1 MAAYLTDSPKQ
12 RAGWIRQ
19 ATEFVVCLTVA
30 VLMYRSWYVEGYIV
44 PTGSMATT
52 LLGMHREATC
62 RDCAFR
68 FAVGKDAPLPTH
80 AVCPNCGYPDNP
92 LDVLP
97 NISGDRLLVRKT
109 SLVSKPPDRWD
120 IVVFQHPH
128 LSHKAYIKRVVGL
141 PGEAVQIH
149 RGDLYIDGRIQRKP
163 LAQRRALSVMVYDN
177 QFRPG
182 RETTLPPRWD
192 TGSEASN
199 WTAHED
205 GFVYTSDAPPG
216 SESENQQTVDWLEYR
231 HWRRVPGRPQRVEE
245 VPVTDNC
252 GYNQHVSRV
261 LNHVSDFMVRCRA
274 RATGNG
280 SLWWRISDG
289 REQLLVRFDPGTK
302 KAWLWHNEELV
313 REGHQALAL
322 SQAGTMFELSQYD
335 RQFLMAADGQL
346 VFEPY
351 TYEESPKA
359 YRPTS
364 SPVAI
369 GASDLEVEVSELQL
383 LRDVYYTQ
391 PSFASQTW
399 AIGRPHRL
407 SDDEYFVLGD
417 NSPLSEDSRA
427 WRESPAVPAEL
438 LVGQPFVVHLPSRR
452 AVWGS
457 LQLQIPDTSRIRYI
471 R

>member
-1 MAAYLTDSPKQ
+1 MAAYLTDSPNQ

-19 ATEFVVCLTVA
+19 ATEFVVCLTIA
-30 VLMYRSWYVEGYIV
+30 VLIYRSWYVEGYIV

-52 LLGMHREATC
+52 LLGMHREAAC
-62 RDCAFR
+62 SDCGFH
-68 FAVGKDAPLPTH
+68 FAVGTDAPLPTH

-109 SLVSKPPDRWD
+109 SLDANPPGRWD

-149 RGDLYIDGRIQRKP
+149 RGDLYIDGEIQRKTLP
-163 LAQRRALSVMVYDN
+163 QQRAVSAMVFDN
-177 QFRPG
+177 RFRPG
-182 RETTLPPRWD
+182 RETNLPPRWQAHD
-192 TGSEASN
+192 EASN
-199 WTAHED
+199 WKAQDD
-205 GFVYTSDAPPG
+205 GFIFSTITTTSAD
-216 SESENQQTVDWLEYR
+216 SEGRESVDWLAYR
-231 HWRRVPGRPQRVEE
+231 HWRRVPGRPQQVEE

-261 LNHVSDFMVRCRA
+261 LNHVSDFMLRSRV
-274 RATGNG
+274 RATGDG

-289 REQLLVRFDPGTK
+289 REQLLIRFDPSLG
-302 KAWLWHNEELV
+302 KAWLWHNEQLV
-313 REGHQALAL
+313 RESRRVVTIPETGSL
-322 SQAGTMFELSQYD
+322 FELSQYD

-346 VFEPY
+346 VFDPY
-351 TYEESPKA
+351 TYEESSRP

-364 SPVAI
+364 RPVAI
-369 GASDLEVEVSELQL
+369 GANNLDVEISELQL

-391 PSFASQTW
+391 PSFAAHPW
-399 AIGRPHRL
+399 AIGRAHRL
-407 SDDEYFVLGD
+407 NDDEYFVLGD

-427 WRESPAVPAEL
+427 WSESPAVPAEL
-438 LVGQPFVVHLPSRR
+438 LVGRPIVVHLPSRR
-452 AVWGS
+452 AVWGG

>member
-1 MAAYLTDSPKQ
+1 MVAYLTDSPKQ

-30 VLMYRSWYVEGYIV
+30 VLIYRSWYVEGYIV

-52 LLGMHREATC
+52 LLGMHRQTTC
-62 RDCAFR
+62 SDCGFR
-68 FAVGKDAPLPTH
+68 FAVGTDAPLPTY

-92 LDVLP
+92 LDILP

-109 SLVSKPPDRWD
+109 SLASSPPERWD
-120 IVVFQHPH
+120 IVVFQHPQ
-128 LSHKAYIKRVVGL
+128 LSRKAYIKRVVGL

-149 RGDLYIDGRIQRKP
+149 RGDIYIDGEIQRKALP
-163 LAQRRALSVMVYDN
+163 QQRAVAVMVYDN
-177 QFRPG
+177 DYRPG
-182 RETTLPPRWD
+182 HETTLPPRWQAD
-192 TGSEASN
+192 DEASN
-199 WTAHED
+199 WNAEEGGFSHTAD
-205 GFVYTSDAPPG
+205 TASLNGT
-216 SESENQQTVDWLEYR
+216 ENREAVDWLVYR

-261 LNHVSDFMVRCRA
+261 LNHVSDLMLHCRVRS
-274 RATGNG
+274 TGDG

-289 REQLLVRFDPGTK
+289 RENFMIRYDPSTG
-302 KAWLWHNEELV
+302 KAWLWHNEQLV
-313 REGHQALAL
+313 REVT
-322 SQAGTMFELSQYD
+322 AGVMISESGSIFELSLCD
-335 RQFLMAADGQL
+335 RQLLMAIDDQL

-351 TYEESPKA
+351 TYEESSRP
-359 YRPTS
+359 YHPTS
-364 SPVAI
+364 RPVAI
-369 GASDLEVEVSELQL
+369 GVSNLEVEVSELQL

-391 PSFASQTW
+391 PNFVAQPW
-399 AIGRPHRL
+399 AIGRPYRL
-407 SDDEYFVLGD
+407 KDDEYFMLGD

-427 WRESPAVPAEL
+427 WSESPAVPAEL
-438 LVGQPFVVHLPSRR
+438 LVGQPIAVHLPSRR

-457 LQLQIPDTSRIRYI
+457 LNLQIPDTSRIRYI